1 MSQENV
7 EIVRRAFDAFAEE
20 GVDGVIPFAAAD
32 AVIYSM
38 PEWPDDAE
46 YYGPEGLRKLSDQ
59 WVENFDEFGFDVHD
73 VRDAGDSV
81 VALLTMTGRIKG
93 AGAPMT
99 APIGA
104 VYELTDGLFASTR
117 YFSRWQ
123 AALEAAG
130 LSD

>member
-20 GVDGVIPFAAAD
+20 GVEGVIPLAAVD

-46 YYGPEGLRKLSDQ
+46 YRGPEGLRKLAAQWSD
-59 WVENFDEFGFDVHD
+59 NFDEFGFDVHD

-81 VALLTMTGRIKG
+81 VALLEMTGRIKG
-93 AGAPMT
+93 SGVPMRAPV
-99 APIGA
+99 AA
-104 VYELTDGLFASTR
+104 VYELTDGLFVSTR
-117 YFSRWQ
+117 YFSTWQ
-123 AALEAAG
+123 AALEAVG
-130 LSD
+130 LTE